1 MTKILYAVAAV
12 IIILSGVNCEGDYR
26 PKSFGSVDEIVVVM
40 DSSRWESETAEAI
53 KNSFGAPIETL
64 PTYEPLYKLVFKD
77 FKTNEQLESLK
88 ERKNVIFAAPID
100 GESNTASFVRAILS
114 EEVEERVREG
124 QSFAF
129 PVENRWVRDQWALIM
144 TSTSDSALASKI
156 QSSVEPLVDNL
167 LEREFER
174 RKVEVYRRGEQVALS
189 DSLWNRFGWKVR
201 MQHDYVWTVDTTNV
215 VSFRRVLSEN
225 DRWMWAWW
233 QDDVQSPDFIDQEWI
248 NTTRDSLMEIYVQG
262 QREDSYVT
270 TEYRRPVNTKE
281 MDLDRRLIG
290 FETLG
295 TWRMTNDFMGGPF
308 VNFTYYDPE
317 TSRLFMIEYGQ
328 FAPSV
333 NKRRFV
339 MQFRAMGRTFQSD
352 STWTVNSDKVAGVLR
367 ESQ

>member
-1 MTKILYAVAAV
+1 MTKIFYTVAAV

-26 PKSFGSVDEIVVVM
+26 PKSFGSIDEVVVVM
-40 DSSRWESETAEAI
+40 DSARWESETAEAI

-64 PTYEPLYKLVFKD
+64 PSYEPLYKLNFKD
-77 FKTNEQLESLK
+77 FRTNEQLESLK

-100 GESNTASFVRAILS
+100 GDSNTASFIRAILS
-114 EEVEERVREG
+114 DEVEERVRDE

-129 PVENRWVRDQWALIM
+129 PVEDRWVRDQWALIV

-156 QSSVEPLVDNL
+156 ESSVEPLVDNL

-174 RKVEVYRRGEQVALS
+174 RKEEVYRRGEQVALS
-189 DSLWNRFGWKVR
+189 DSLWDRFGWKVR

-233 QDDVQSPDFIDQEWI
+233 QNDIQSPDFIDQEWI
-248 NTTRDSLMEIYVQG
+248 NATRDSLMEIYVQG
-262 QREDSYVT
+262 QREGSYVT

-281 MDLDRRLIG
+281 MNLDNRLIG

-295 TWRMTNDFMGGPF
+295 TWQMTNDFMGGPF

-339 MQFRAMGRTFQSD
+339 MQFRAMGRTFRSD
-352 STWTVNSDKVAGVLR
+352 STWSDNSDKVAGALR